1 CKRYETPL
9 SLMILD
15 IDYFKNINDTFGHQT
30 GDKVLK
36 ELSELIQSIVRDSDY
51 FFRIGGEE
59 FAVLLPNTS
68 TKNADDSAQRIKSKT
83 EQHNF
88 TKVKKLTVSIGLTE
102 YITNED
108 EDSFIKRA
116 DTALYKAK
124 ENGRNKVVIA

>member
-36 ELSELIQSIVRDSDY
+36 ELSQLIQTTIRDSDY

-59 FAVLLPNTS
+59 FALLLPNTS
-68 TKNADDSAQRIKSKT
+68 TKNAGDSARRLRKKT
-83 EQHNF
+83 EQNNF
-88 TKVKKLTVSIGLTE
+88 TKVNKITVSIGLTQ
-102 YITNED
+102 YIQDED

-124 ENGRNKVVIA
+124 ENGRNRVVNA